1 VCASVVTI
9 ASNAGLQGVP
19 YGAAYCSSKGAVV
32 QLTRSLAAE
41 FLTKGIR
48 VNCVAPGGI
57 KTPLQRAFELPP
69 GGDPEHLRKL
79 MTPLG
84 RSKPEEVASLVAFIA
99 SDEGRYM
106 SGAIVPFD
114 GGLTI

>member
-1 VCASVVTI
+1 
-9 ASNAGLQGVP
+9 
-19 YGAAYCSSKGAVV
+19 
-32 QLTRSLAAE
+32 
-41 FLTKGIR
+41 
-48 VNCVAPGGI
+48 
-57 KTPLQRAFELPP
+57 
-69 GGDPEHLRKL
+69 

-84 RSKPEEVASLVAFIA
+84 RSKPEEVASMIAFIA